1 MPKTQPTNNKIIAKR
16 DIPCN
21 QKSKNDAKKSLP
33 VFIYVY
39 NVGMKKRKAFTVIEA
54 VITLAIMAI
63 ALGLTAVAFSNLGNI
78 QTAATDQLVANR
90 ELTKIDYLVS
100 RYVSIVSVDSGTH
113 SFYSASI
120 EGTHTLTF
128 TSSISLSYTLSFSN
142 KQISAVQNNPSS
154 DIDTIEVTLVDDV
167 IFDYDSD
174 LGLLISHVSYLSN
187 KKINYS
193 YIVRT
198 AL

>member
-1 MPKTQPTNNKIIAKR
+1 MAKR

-21 QKSKNDAKKSLP
+21 QKSKNATKKSLP
-33 VFIYVY
+33 VLIYVY

-54 VITLAIMAI
+54 VITLGIMAI

-90 ELTKIDYLVS
+90 ELTKIDDLVS

-113 SFYSASI
+113 SFSSTSI
-120 EGTHTLTF
+120 EGTHALTF
-128 TSSISLSYTLSFSN
+128 TSSSSLSYTLSFSN

-154 DIDTIEVTLVDDV
+154 EIDTIEVTLVDDV
-167 IFDYDSD
+167 KFDYDSD